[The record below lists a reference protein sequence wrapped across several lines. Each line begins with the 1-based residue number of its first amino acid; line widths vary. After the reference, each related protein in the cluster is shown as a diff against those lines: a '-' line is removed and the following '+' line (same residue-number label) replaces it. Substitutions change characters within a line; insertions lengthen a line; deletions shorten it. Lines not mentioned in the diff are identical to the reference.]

1 MVELSQIPK
10 QHQDMANKRFTLFNT
25 NNVWISLKSLHQ
37 KLVEDRL
44 TVDVVTHER
53 VVDRVKILQV
63 GRSVGRSVWAWV
75 RGAWLTIKG
84 IMPHNTI
91 KTAGDDHLLGHPG
104 LHQGGGLEGKGPKRR
119 DS

>member
-63 GRSVGRSVWAWV
+63 RRSGWGSMW
-75 RGAWLTIKG
+75 RGWRA
-84 IMPHNTI
+84 
-91 KTAGDDHLLGHPG
+91 AC
-104 LHQGGGLEGKGPKRR
+104 LHQESAHVVKMP
-119 DS
+119 